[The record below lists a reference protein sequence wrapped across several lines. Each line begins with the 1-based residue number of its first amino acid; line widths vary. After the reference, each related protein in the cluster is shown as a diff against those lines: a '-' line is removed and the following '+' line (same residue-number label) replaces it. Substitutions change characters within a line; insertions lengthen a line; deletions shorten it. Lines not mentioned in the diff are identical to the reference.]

1 MKRIA
6 TLFVLA
12 LTLTATSPA
21 RADEALLLF
30 DYVGFDY
37 ESPDLNGSEFGEVG
51 SGYVSVGTVENLFA
65 PLVFD
70 ESTYQYTYVFSGLTA
85 TARNVYGDFVVVDYT
100 PGSVRIYEDPIAG
113 GTPALYGVNPPNGT
127 VPGNFADGTLFLEG
141 ALTNFQ
147 IVFNTVNQSGSFN
160 ATFEAIGGT
169 QIGNIPPSDRSGW
182 TFSGLTGNATNI
194 PLGYDHQVDGQV
206 LLEKPTSSR
215 SSSWGAL
222 KAIYR

>member
-6 TLFVLA
+6 TLVVLV
-12 LTLTATSPA
+12 LTLAATAAPHA
-21 RADEALLLF
+21 EEALLLF

-37 ESPDLNGSEFGEVG
+37 ESPDPDPSQFGDVG

-70 ESTYQYTYVFSGLTA
+70 ESTYQYTYVISGMVA
-85 TARNVYGDFVVVDYT
+85 TARNVYGDFVVVDYSA
-100 PGSVRIYEDPIAG
+100 GYVRVYEDAIAG
-113 GTPALYGVNPPNGT
+113 GTPALYGVHPPNGT
-127 VPGNFADGTLFLEG
+127 VPGNFTDGTLYLEG
-141 ALTNFQ
+141 TLTNFQ
-147 IVFNTVNQSGSFN
+147 VVFNTTNESGSFN
-160 ATFEAIGGT
+160 SDFEATGGS
-169 QIGNIPPSDRSGW
+169 QIGTIPPSDRDGW
-182 TFSGLTGNATNI
+182 TFSGITGNATNI

-206 LLEKPTSSR
+206 LLTKPTHSQ